1 MPDIVLKDKA
11 GSTEIYD
18 EVEVVSLTDSDGNE
32 QLYYSE
38 DKFGNYYTKEETYSK
53 EESYSKTE
61 VDDLIEDAVGNI
73 SGSPGSSSSGDIT
86 GTIEDD
92 GSVTILFGE
101 TFFSIE

>member
-38 DKFGNYYTKEETYSK
+38 DKFSNYYTKEETYSK
-53 EESYSKTE
+53 QE
-61 VDDLIEDAVGNI
+61 VADLIEDAVDNLG
-73 SGSPGSSSSGDIT
+73 GSPGLSSSGDIT